1 MVFTEPPFMKLIHAA
16 DLHLDSPMVGLAR
29 YDGAP
34 VEELR
39 NATRRALANLV
50 DTAIEE
56 QVIAVLLAGDLF
68 DGEWTHFGTGVHF
81 VKEMGRLRE
90 AGIAVVS
97 ISGNHDAQSKITKQL
112 RLPDNVHVLDVD
124 KPETFLM
131 ENVGIAVHGQGYAE
145 PVVTD
150 DLSRAYAGPVAD
162 LFNVGLLH
170 TAVGGRA
177 GHANYAPCK
186 LSFLRE
192 LGYGYFGLGHS
203 HGYEVLSV
211 DPPVVFSGNLQG
223 RNIHERGPK
232 GAVLIEVDDDELVSF
247 DRLTL
252 DVVRWEVVELDV
264 ADCSTVDEVAGV
276 ARGAMKRAAQ
286 EAGDR
291 LLAARVVVSGETEV
305 HRDLLADP
313 DRLRHEMHG
322 AAVDIAGDQI
332 WVEDIRVETSSAGA
346 SPAIGSDAVGELLAE
361 LEDITGD
368 DKVLAEL
375 GAEMG
380 PLEEVLPSLLA
391 AELAPSDQRFISGV
405 LRDLSASLPAD
416 LLRGEPR

>member
-1 MVFTEPPFMKLIHAA
+1 MRLIHAA

-34 VEELR
+34 VEELK

-50 DTAIEE
+50 DAAIEK
-56 QVIAVLLAGDLF
+56 QVEAVLLAGDLF
-68 DGEWTHFGTGVHF
+68 DGEWTHFGSGVHF

-97 ISGNHDAQSKITKQL
+97 ISGNHDAESKITRQL
-112 RLPDNVHVLDVD
+112 RLPDNVHVLDVR
-124 KPETFLM
+124 KPETFVL
-131 ENVGIAVHGQGYAE
+131 EDLGIAVHGQGYAE
-145 PVVTD
+145 PSVTR
-150 DLSRAYAGPVAD
+150 DLSRAYPGPVDD

-192 LGYGYFGLGHS
+192 LGYRYFGLGHS
-203 HGYEVLSV
+203 HRYEILSE

-223 RNIHERGPK
+223 RSMNERGPK
-232 GAVLIEVDDDELVSF
+232 GAVLIEVEGDERVAF
-247 DRLTL
+247 DRLIL
-252 DVVRWEVVELDV
+252 DVVRWEVVELD
-264 ADCSTVDEVAGV
+264 ATDCSTIDDVAGL
-276 ARGAMKRAAQ
+276 ARTGMKQATE

-291 LLAARVVVSGETEV
+291 LLAARVVVSGESEA
-305 HRDLLADP
+305 HQGLLADP

-322 AAVDIAGDQI
+322 AAVDIANDQI
-332 WVEDIRVETSSAGA
+332 WVEGIRVETSPAGA

-361 LEDITGD
+361 LQEISAD
-368 DKVLAEL
+368 DKVLAAL
-375 GAEMG
+375 GAEMV
-380 PLEEVLPSLLA
+380 PLEGVLPSSLA
-391 AELAPSDQRFISGV
+391 AELAPTDRRFVSGV
-405 LRDLSASLPAD
+405 LRDLSASLPAE
-416 LLRGEPR
+416 LLRSESL